1 MAPPAAFASASAAGK
16 ALPDLL
22 EEVSARALAD
32 LGPGGAPDL
41 AVLFVTPDFGSGHGD
56 AGPRVRARTK
66 AAHLLGCSG
75 GGVIGSEAEREEGGA
90 ASLLLARLGGAEVTP
105 FRILQEDLET
115 DAGPGALR
123 ERVGVPAEAEASF
136 LLLADPFSVDGEALL
151 DGMNAAWEGR
161 PVLGGLASGGSR
173 HGVHALWLDDAVER
187 EGAIGV
193 ALRGGSVALRPL
205 VSQGCRPIGR
215 RFTVTKAEGP
225 RLFTL
230 AGRPAVEA
238 LRETVEALPP
248 GDRELARTS
257 LHIGRVAHEAR
268 REFARGD
275 FLIRNLVAM
284 VPDDGSL
291 VVGDHLR
298 AGQTVQFQLRD
309 AATATE
315 DLGALLDL
323 ERGAARP
330 AAGLLFSCGGRGSR
344 LFGVPDHDLGLVRE
358 RLGAFPLAGFFCNGE
373 IGPVGPR
380 NFLHGF
386 TSSLALFVPRADAPA

>member
-1 MAPPAAFASASAAGK
+1 METSAAFGSASAAGK
-16 ALPDLL
+16 ALPALL
-22 EEVSARALAD
+22 DDISTRALSA
-32 LGPGGAPDL
+32 LGPGDPPDL
-41 AVLFVTPDFGSGHGD
+41 AVLFVTPDFGQSHAD
-56 AGPRVRARTK
+56 AGPRVLERTK
-66 AAHLLGCSG
+66 SAHLLGCSG
-75 GGVIGSEAEREEGGA
+75 GGVIGAEAEREEGTA
-90 ASLLLARLGGAEVTP
+90 ASLLLARLGGAEITP
-105 FRILQEDLET
+105 FRLVQEDLDSEG
-115 DAGPGALR
+115 GPDGLR
-123 ERVGVPAEAEASF
+123 EKVGVPAGTDASF
-136 LLLADPFSVDGEALL
+136 LLLADPFTIDGEGLL

-161 PVLGGLASGGSR
+161 PVLGGLASGASR
-173 HGVHALWLDDAVER
+173 HGVHALWLDGSIER
-187 EGAIGV
+187 EGAVGV

-205 VSQGCRPIGR
+205 VSQGCRPVGR

-248 GDRELARTS
+248 EDQELARTS

-268 REFARGD
+268 TEFHRGD

-309 AATATE
+309 AATASE
-315 DLGALLDL
+315 DLAALLDL
-323 ERGAARP
+323 EAAGERP
-330 AAGLLFSCGGRGSR
+330 SGGLLFSCGGRGAR
-344 LFGVPDHDLGLVRE
+344 LFGMPDHDLGLVKD
-358 RLGAFPLAGFFCNGE
+358 RLGAFPIAGFFCNGE

-386 TSSLALFVPRADAPA
+386 TSSLALFVPRTGSPA